1 MLTFKLVLVRLS
13 VSKGCL
19 LEISHLPRCRYS
31 NTQTSVFISPSY
43 VRVCGSILFLTR
55 IPTLAEYLGSVQF
68 DSGCV
73 LFGLN
78 LIRVNDSDLLRGHQS
93 EHFVA
98 LVHRFFYWLMVLVR
112 LFSVNPVLKLEI
124 YRTKCSKYD

>member
-55 IPTLAEYLGSVQF
+55 IPTLNISVRFSF

-98 LVHRFFYWLMVLVR
+98 LVHRFFLLADGSGSAFFRQSSIKIGNLPNQM
-112 LFSVNPVLKLEI
+112 
-124 YRTKCSKYD
+124 